1 MNTLTDYALNQINQ
15 LAYRYGVTSDAVT
28 TLLFAVQNGN
38 GTMAQFTHPQLGG
51 SGQWMLGGMTMVG
64 DMFNYN
70 LQATVSGLC
79 TELSNLL
86 ATQGNALFLAAP
98 TPSYSNNQWWN
109 ADLGV
114 PATSG
119 AQNATRY
126 AWFPATRRLAIEH
139 NGQVSVYDTLDH
151 QISGVSQQQGGNDS
165 LSFSSQYGTVFLNN
179 LPLVTGNTAPVTP
192 TVTMPVTNDTTMNT
206 AAQGDIFAL
215 IERVADLYQKGI
227 LSEAEFNAKKSELLQ
242 RL

>member
-38 GTMAQFTHPQLGG
+38 GTMAQFTHPHLGG

-70 LQATVSGLC
+70 LQATVNGLC

-86 ATQGNALFLAAP
+86 AAQGNALFLTAP

-192 TVTMPVTNDTTMNT
+192 TVTMPVTNDTAMNT